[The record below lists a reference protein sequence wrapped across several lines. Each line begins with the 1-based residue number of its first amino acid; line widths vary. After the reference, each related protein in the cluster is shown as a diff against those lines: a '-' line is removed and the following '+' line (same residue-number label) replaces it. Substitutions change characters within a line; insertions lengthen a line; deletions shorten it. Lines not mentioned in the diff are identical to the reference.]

1 MIGLRLFQP
10 LPGETFSVLFSPLN
24 SKIYFKEIKGQKR
37 NSEIPSNYNRLSLR
51 WKLMALV

>member
-10 LPGETFSVLFSPLN
+10 LPGETFSVLFFALN

-37 NSEIPSNYNRLSLR
+37 NSEIPSNYNQ
-51 WKLMALV
+51 